1 MAEQQANITFDPATG
16 KIVELVPQEVSGD
29 FQADL
34 DAAQNRLNSANEA
47 VPAREQ
53 AYTDSVTAVEAASLA
68 LEDAR
73 KEVELANEEVAFQ
86 AHRKEAFDAAVQVRD
101 ELAQSNPEGEFTED
115 PTGDAS
121 ESAESGAVSV
131 PVTVA
136 PTAEV

>member
-34 DAAQNRLNSANEA
+34 DQAQNRLNTANEA
-47 VPAREQ
+47 IPVCEQ
-53 AYTDSVTAVEAASLA
+53 AYTDAVAAAETTSLA

-73 KEVELANEEVAFQ
+73 KEVDLANEEVSFQ

-101 ELAQSNPEGEFTED
+101 ELAKSNPEGEFAED

-121 ESAESGAVSV
+121 ESAESEAVNV

-136 PTAEV
+136 PFAEV